1 MISCRTH
8 DGQQKCDRIQ
18 GELDELE
25 ETWLGKKQMIFS
37 NASSRCCVFLSAILN
52 CLMTNH
58 ETVGI
63 KGKS

>member
-37 NASSRCCVFLSAILN
+37 NALFSSLLRLPFGDPQLPDDQS
-52 CLMTNH
+52 
-58 ETVGI
+58 
-63 KGKS
+63 